1 MGPPVG
7 GFVEWS
13 GPLVPG
19 VSASEEPVDTAVHVD
34 EESSDLISDP
44 TIVATLQ
51 GDGNPVSTPGVDG
64 MRLRV
69 DLSSCTYKFI
79 TAPSVHAT
87 LSVTEHAVNTLPG
100 PEEGTRSFDMD
111 IPLGLLQSRFNPLGN
126 WRADSLGHWPGISSF
141 PSYSTLYT
149 PANANSYTPSGEFGQ
164 LLFGDPPSSAPR
176 PDHNKGDADVLSR
189 FVPEWP

>member
-1 MGPPVG
+1 M
-7 GFVEWS
+7 
-13 GPLVPG
+13 
-19 VSASEEPVDTAVHVD
+19 DTAVHVD